1 LRLFDLID
9 GEDGAVA
16 QSGALKDVE
25 VTGLT
30 ADSRQVEPGYLFAA
44 LPGTRNDGRK
54 FIAEA
59 LRRGAGSILAPRGTA
74 LPDGFSGV
82 PIVEDDQPARRLA
95 LIAARFYPAQPE
107 IIAAVTGTNGK
118 TSVAIF
124 LRQLWAHTNL
134 PAGCLGTLGITGP
147 GFHEPGTLT
156 TPDPVKLHQILSLL
170 TDAGVSHL
178 AMEASSHG
186 IEQFRLDGVRLQ
198 AAAFTNLSRD
208 HLDYHGTEDAY
219 FAAKSRLFSALL
231 PDGGM
236 AVLNADIPQ
245 YAALTA
251 IARARGQ
258 RIISF
263 GNAGTDI
270 RVVHS
275 RPEGLGQL
283 VTFEIAGHTR
293 DVLLPLVGGFQVSN
307 AACAIGLFIATG
319 GDGDAALDGAAQL
332 KGADGRMEL
341 IGRRAN
347 GAAVFVDY
355 AHTPDALANALAALR
370 PHTEGRL
377 SVVFGCGGDRDAGK
391 RPEMGRIAAEAAD
404 RAIVTDDNP
413 RGEDAD
419 AIRRE
424 ILQGASESGA
434 LAEIGDRRAAIAEAV
449 AGLDAGDVLVVA
461 GKGHERG
468 QIVGDQI
475 LPFDDREEVAKR
487 LSADG
492 APS

>member
-1 LRLFDLID
+1 MQLADLIGPD
-9 GEDGAVA
+9 TPVD
-16 QSGALKDVE
+16 DVPDMAIAIAA
-25 VTGLT
+25 LT
-30 ADSRQVEPGYLFAA
+30 ADSRQVGPGALFAA
-44 LPGTRNDGRK
+44 LPGANVDGRR
-54 FIAEA
+54 FIADAAHAGAAAILTTRDGTVPPLEIPV
-59 LRRGAGSILAPRGTA
+59 LRSADPRRA
-74 LPDGFSGV
+74 
-82 PIVEDDQPARRLA
+82 LA
-95 LIAARFYPAQPE
+95 LMAARFYGRQPATTV
-107 IIAAVTGTNGK
+107 AVTGTSGK
-118 TSVAIF
+118 TSVADFTRQIF
-124 LRQLWAHTNL
+124 AQLGHRA
-134 PAGCLGTLGITGP
+134 ASVGTIGVVTPDAATYGS
-147 GFHEPGTLT
+147 LT
-156 TPDPVKLHQILSLL
+156 TPDPVTLAARLAELADQKI
-170 TDAGVSHL
+170 THL
-178 AMEASSHG
+178 AFEASSHG
-186 IEQFRLDGVRLQ
+186 LDQRRLDGIRIA

-208 HLDYHGTEDAY
+208 HLDYHGNEDAY

-449 AGLDAGDVLVVA
+449 ADLDAGDVLVVA